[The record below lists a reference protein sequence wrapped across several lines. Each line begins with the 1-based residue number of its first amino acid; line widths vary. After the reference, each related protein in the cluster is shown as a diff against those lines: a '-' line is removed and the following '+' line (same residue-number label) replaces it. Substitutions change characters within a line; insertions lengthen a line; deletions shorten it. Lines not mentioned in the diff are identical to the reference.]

1 TLKLVKRQFVKNC
14 LFFYTHI
21 IYMKLEAITHSFE
34 TVPGL
39 TISLETGK
47 MSRQADGAVVLRCG
61 DTMLLATVV
70 AAKEAKEGQDF
81 FPLTVEYREKYAST
95 GRFPGGFLKREA
107 RPSDNEVLVS
117 RLIDRALRPL
127 FPEEYFCEVQ
137 VFVQLISADK
147 NIQPDA
153 LAGLAASAALAVSD
167 IPFNGPISEVRV
179 AKINGQLVINPTL
192 DQMAES
198 TIDMIVAGSDKN
210 ILMVEGEMKEI
221 S

>member
-1 TLKLVKRQFVKNC
+1 
-14 LFFYTHI
+14 
-21 IYMKLEAITHSFE
+21 
-34 TVPGL
+34 
-39 TISLETGK
+39 
-47 MSRQADGAVVLRCG
+47 ADGAVVLRCG

-70 AAKEAKEGQDF
+70 AAKEAKEGQGF
-81 FPLTVEYREKYAST
+81 FPLSVEYREKYAST

-107 RPSDNEVLVS
+107 RPSDNEVLIS

-127 FPEEYFCEVQ
+127 FPEDYYCEVQ

-167 IPFNGPISEVRV
+167 IPFSGPISEVRV
-179 AKINGQLVINPTL
+179 AKIDGAYVINPGF
-192 DQMAES
+192 DKMSES
-198 TIDMIVAGSDKN
+198 TIDMIVAGTSKN

-221 S
+221 SEAEMVEAISIAHEAIKVQCQAQLDLAAKA